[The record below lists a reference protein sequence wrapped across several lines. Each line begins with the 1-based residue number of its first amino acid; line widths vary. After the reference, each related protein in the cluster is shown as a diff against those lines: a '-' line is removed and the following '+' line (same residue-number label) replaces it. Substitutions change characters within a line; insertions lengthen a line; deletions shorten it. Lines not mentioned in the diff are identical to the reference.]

1 MWREESLM
9 LHLLLSSVNPKL
21 GLQDSVEHWDKI
33 AGMLQ
38 EPPRKRV
45 RQLVDIDAL
54 GVLLS

>member
-1 MWREESLM
+1 M